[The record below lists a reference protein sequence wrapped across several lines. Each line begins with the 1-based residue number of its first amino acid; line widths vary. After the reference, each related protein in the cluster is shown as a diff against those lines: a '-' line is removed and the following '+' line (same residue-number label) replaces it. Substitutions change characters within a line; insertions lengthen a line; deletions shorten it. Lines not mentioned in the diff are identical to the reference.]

1 MLHEGLE
8 DDGNV
13 SERYTQRRR
22 AGGEVGLAACERL
35 CTGSRTPLPNVSREG
50 FQQGHSEK
58 LLEQSRYGPKDKAA
72 STLLE
77 CMPQFTEEDEG
88 KTVVNPVGE
97 KVGIIELVKN
107 GTAYVDPHPSWS
119 DRIKAHIGWE
129 DTPDMSEQPL
139 EDDFVEEITDD
150 QVILRQDLQI
160 DRNR

>member
-1 MLHEGLE
+1 
-8 DDGNV
+8 
-13 SERYTQRRR
+13 
-22 AGGEVGLAACERL
+22 
-35 CTGSRTPLPNVSREG
+35 
-50 FQQGHSEK
+50 
-58 LLEQSRYGPKDKAA
+58 
-72 STLLE
+72 
-77 CMPQFTEEDEG
+77 MPQFTEEDEG

-107 GTAYVDPHPSWS
+107 RTAYVDPHPSWS